1 MELKNSL
8 LIVQR
13 KIIEDYT
20 DIQSGTPSYMVIRN
34 KPVASQLDS
43 FVTYALDNDYTIQKS
58 FKKAKEDFLRNS
70 IYGYIGGH
78 TVDGDYIIKVVDD
91 TLEDKSPF
99 IIEEEDFVVNV
110 ETSTGTQYA
119 NVKGYRMKL
128 K

>member
-1 MELKNSL
+1 MELKDSL

-20 DIQSGTPSYMVIRN
+20 DIQPGTPSYMVIRSL
-34 KPVASQLDS
+34 PIVSQLDS
-43 FVTYALDNDYTIQKS
+43 FISHALDNDTTTVKP
-58 FKKAKEDFLRNS
+58 FKQAKEDFLRNS

-91 TLEDKSPF
+91 NLEDKSPF
-99 IIEEEDFVVNV
+99 TIVEEELAVNV
-110 ETSTGTQYA
+110 ETSSGVQYA
-119 NVKGYRMKL
+119 TVKGYRMKL